1 MNKTKMV
8 TIIILGIL
16 VIVLTAFIVLPFAVR
31 DKKTEQ
37 DEIAGLIDDFK
48 EKTKCENVSCVVIN
62 KGEAQFYGDKKGLYQ
77 IGSMTKAFTG
87 LAINKLVLEEKI
99 SYEDNVSKYIDGFE
113 VYYDSKKTEITIENL
128 LEQKS
133 GFTNNEKD
141 YPSASENMS
150 LEEWAK
156 TISGKE
162 LKSLP
167 GTEYAYSNTNY
178 NLLGL
183 VIEKVTGKSYRDY
196 MENEILKPLG
206 LNNTFVDITDDKNI
220 IEGSRLGYR
229 HTFAYAIPV
238 KKAAIPAGYFYSN
251 TEDMARWMNIWM
263 GEEEI
268 PKDLSEALEITKSR
282 LKEEGDYFSG
292 WEYFSED
299 LIGHSGG
306 TPNYSSRIVYSDKE
320 KTAVCVLTNLNVA
333 SSTDSLCNILFEVIK
348 EDNLQNSKGSQSEKE
363 EMITQDVWTVFDII
377 FSIITLLGIIILL
390 LALIIKNSKILIGLN
405 SVLSLLLALMLILFP
420 IIFGAG
426 LKEILFIWAPISMV
440 GGLAVMALDIL
451 LITFKILMVKKHACD
466 YKAG

>member
-1 MNKTKMV
+1 YNS
-8 TIIILGIL
+8 
-16 VIVLTAFIVLPFAVR
+16 
-31 DKKTEQ
+31 
-37 DEIAGLIDDFK
+37 
-48 EKTKCENVSCVVIN
+48 EK
-62 KGEAQFYGDKKGLYQ
+62 A
-77 IGSMTKAFTG
+77 
-87 LAINKLVLEEKI
+87 
-99 SYEDNVSKYIDGFE
+99 
-113 VYYDSKKTEITIENL
+113 EITIRNL

-133 GFTNNEKD
+133 GFTNSEKD
-141 YPSASENMS
+141 YPSASEKMS

-156 TISGKE
+156 TISRKE

-390 LALIIKNSKILIGLN
+390 LALIIKNSKILIGLD
-405 SVLSLLLALMLILFP
+405 SLLSLLLALMLILFP

-451 LITFKILMVKKHACD
+451 LITFKILMVKKHARD

>member
-1 MNKTKMV
+1 MNKTKTV

-99 SYEDNVSKYIDGFE
+99 SYEDNVSDYIDGFE

-162 LKSLP
+162 L
-167 GTEYAYSNTNY
+167 
-178 NLLGL
+178 
-183 VIEKVTGKSYRDY
+183 
-196 MENEILKPLG
+196 
-206 LNNTFVDITDDKNI
+206 
-220 IEGSRLGYR
+220 
-229 HTFAYAIPV
+229 
-238 KKAAIPAGYFYSN
+238 
-251 TEDMARWMNIWM
+251 
-263 GEEEI
+263 
-268 PKDLSEALEITKSR
+268 
-282 LKEEGDYFSG
+282 
-292 WEYFSED
+292 
-299 LIGHSGG
+299 
-306 TPNYSSRIVYSDKE
+306 
-320 KTAVCVLTNLNVA
+320 
-333 SSTDSLCNILFEVIK
+333 
-348 EDNLQNSKGSQSEKE
+348 
-363 EMITQDVWTVFDII
+363 
-377 FSIITLLGIIILL
+377 
-390 LALIIKNSKILIGLN
+390 
-405 SVLSLLLALMLILFP
+405 
-420 IIFGAG
+420 
-426 LKEILFIWAPISMV
+426 
-440 GGLAVMALDIL
+440 
-451 LITFKILMVKKHACD
+451 
-466 YKAG
+466 